1 MIGPLFHLHIR
12 ILYVWGESVSLFI
25 CIIYEIR
32 VCVVN
37 SELAGRYLADESD
50 HLFVRI
56 IAFFDNGVAGIY
68 EDIFRS

>member
-1 MIGPLFHLHIR
+1 M
-12 ILYVWGESVSLFI
+12 
-25 CIIYEIR
+25 
-32 VCVVN
+32 VN